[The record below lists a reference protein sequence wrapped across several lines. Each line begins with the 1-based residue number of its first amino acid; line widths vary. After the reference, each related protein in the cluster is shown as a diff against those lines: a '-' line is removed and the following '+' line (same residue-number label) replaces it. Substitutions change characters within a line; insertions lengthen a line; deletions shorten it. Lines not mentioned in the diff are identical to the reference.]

1 MSNYVA
7 EKLLVKYLATCAQDC
22 DLIVFVHSK
31 QVWAIRL
38 DSLQELAGII
48 GHCPCVIA
56 EREDDNGNTYKTLRL
71 CLDAWDRAKMHAHG
85 ACKLGDVKDFF
96 GERDPEKENNGEFVE
111 RKVAERYHATLAR
124 KSAAYYSDGDMTIAG
139 MRIQVKYQNG
149 TVAKVSTINRAYR
162 EKVKKG

>member
-1 MSNYVA
+1 MRYTT
-7 EKLLVKYLATCAQDC
+7 EHLLLKYIETSAQEC
-22 DLIVFVHSK
+22 DLIVFLHSK
-31 QVWAIRL
+31 QVWAIRVENL
-38 DSLQELAGII
+38 LELGRIV

-71 CLDAWDRAKMHAHG
+71 CLDVWDRAKLHAHG
-85 ACKLGDVKDFF
+85 ALKLGDVKDFF
-96 GERDPEKENNGEFVE
+96 GSRDPNAENIGQYVE

-124 KSAAYYSDGDMTIAG
+124 KSAAYYTDGDMTIAG

-149 TVAKVSTINRAYR
+149 TVAKVATINRAYR

>member
-1 MSNYVA
+1 MRYTV
-7 EKLLVKYLATCAQDC
+7 EQLLLKYIETSAQDC

-31 QVWAIRL
+31 QVFAIRVENL
-38 DSLQELAGII
+38 LELGRIV
-48 GHCPCVIA
+48 GHCPCVITD
-56 EREDDNGNTYKTLRL
+56 REDNDGNTYKVLRL
-71 CLDAWDRAKMHAHG
+71 CLDQWDRAKLHAHG
-85 ACKLGDVKDFF
+85 ALKLGDVKDFF